1 MQAVSGTRMAF
12 DQRMDRLQCDSRVPD
27 QVRQGGQAQL
37 YTFTG
42 EPLGL
47 PVQGLVLTIF
57 LED

>member
-1 MQAVSGTRMAF
+1 MQAVSGTHVGL
-12 DQRMDRLQCDSRVPD
+12 DQRMDRLQGDSRVPN
-27 QVRQGGQAQL
+27 QVCQGGQAQL

-47 PVQGLVLTIF
+47 PVQRLVLTIF